1 MNLSER
7 KKNILKAVINENIKT
22 AEPVSSS
29 DLQRDYLKDVS
40 SATIRNELAA
50 LEEMGFL
57 SQPHTSSGRLPTIEA
72 YKKYVS
78 ELMIEQRLTKSEA
91 DKIKEKF
98 NHKMKNVSELL
109 ESTAKVISDA
119 SNYASIVSLGVSDNA
134 IVSNV
139 MLLKLD
145 EKQILAVMVTDIGTI
160 KEVIKANSIPES
172 DVTAAA
178 KFMQSKLVGKR
189 LGAIQE
195 VFESMPDDLVKY
207 KNLFESIVEAMI
219 EKGHTDKNNV
229 AFVGKEKL
237 LDYPEYRD
245 SEKLKTT
252 LRALNDKST
261 LRSIT
266 TPEGDDDLE
275 VSIKISDD
283 EDGNY
288 SVVTAK
294 YKINGKMAGTASVV
308 GPVRMDYGKVV
319 SILKNVTN
327 RLEENIANNDNE
339 E

>member
-29 DLQRDYLKDVS
+29 DLQRDYLTDVS

-57 SQPHTSSGRLPTIEA
+57 SQPHTSSGRLPTVEA
-72 YKKYVS
+72 YKKYVT
-78 ELMIEQRLTKSEA
+78 ELMSEQKLTKSEA
-91 DKIKEKF
+91 DKIKQNF

-109 ESTAKVISDA
+109 ESTARVISDA
-119 SNYASIVSLGVSDNA
+119 SNYASIVSLGVSDGA
-134 IVSNV
+134 VISNV
-139 MLLKLD
+139 MLVKLD

-160 KEVIKANSIPES
+160 KEIIRAESIPES
-172 DVTAAA
+172 DVSAAT

-189 LGAIQE
+189 LGEMQE
-195 VFESMPDDLVKY
+195 VFESMPEELLKY

-237 LDYPEYRD
+237 LDYPEYKD
-245 SEKLKTT
+245 SEKFKSTLK
-252 LRALNDKST
+252 ALNDSST

-266 TPEGDDDLE
+266 MPEDDNLE

-308 GPVRMDYGKVV
+308 GPMRMDYGKVV

-327 RLEENIANNDNE
+327 RLEENIANNDSE

>member
-1 MNLSER
+1 MNLSDR

-57 SQPHTSSGRLPTIEA
+57 SQPHTSSGRLPTVEA

-78 ELMIEQRLTKSEA
+78 ELMIEQKLTKNEA
-91 DKIKEKF
+91 DKIKEQF
-98 NHKMKNVSELL
+98 NHKIKNVSELL

-119 SNYASIVSLGVSDNA
+119 SNYASIVSLGVSDSA
-134 IVSNV
+134 VISNI
-139 MLLKLD
+139 MLVKLD
-145 EKQILAVMVTDIGTI
+145 EKQILAVVVTDIGTI
-160 KEVIKANSIPES
+160 KEIIKASSIPDM
-172 DVTAAA
+172 DVTAAT

-189 LGAIQE
+189 LGEMQE
-195 VFESMPDDLVKY
+195 VFDSMPEELKKY
-207 KNLFESIVEAMI
+207 RNLFESIVEAMI
-219 EKGHTDKNNV
+219 EKGHADKNNM

-237 LDYPEYRD
+237 LDYPEYKD
-245 SEKLKTT
+245 SEKFKHTLKS
-252 LRALNDKST
+252 LNDRSK
-261 LRSIT
+261 LREIT
-266 TPEGDDDLE
+266 TPENDDLE
-275 VSIKISDD
+275 VSIKISDG
-283 EDGNY
+283 EDGDY

-294 YKINGKMAGTASVV
+294 YKINGKLAGTASVV

-327 RLEENIANNDNE
+327 RLEENIANNNDE